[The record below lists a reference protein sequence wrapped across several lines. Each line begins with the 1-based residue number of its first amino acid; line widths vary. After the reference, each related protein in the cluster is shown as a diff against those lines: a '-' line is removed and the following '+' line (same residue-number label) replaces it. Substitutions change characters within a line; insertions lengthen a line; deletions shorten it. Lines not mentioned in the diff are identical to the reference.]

1 MDNDTRFPLF
11 QETLLDWFAANRR
24 PLPWRAGYSPYAT
37 WIAEMMLQQTQMERG
52 VAYFRRWMET
62 FPDIASVAAAG
73 DDELLK
79 AWEGLGYYR
88 RARYIKAAARA
99 IMERHN
105 GVFPHEFKE
114 ILALPGIGP
123 YTAGA
128 IASTA
133 FNAPV
138 PCVDGNVERVLSR
151 VFDIDIPL
159 RSEPGKTRLRTLAR
173 DLIPEGRARDFN
185 QALMELGALACRK
198 KPLCSACP
206 MAAVPKL
213 CESLHLGIAAERP
226 IPAKSAGIKP
236 IEVSN
241 GILFHKG
248 RLFIQRRLPEGIWGG
263 LWEFPGGGM
272 EKGETPGQTVVRE
285 WKEETGFD
293 VLPLRELGV
302 IRHSYT
308 SYRVTMHCF
317 LLRFANGQPEET
329 IPEGSVPADPVPPE
343 LTEACEWKWIALKD
357 IELYPLPAPHRK
369 LADML
374 EWL

>member
-1 MDNDTRFPLF
+1 MDNDSRLPLF
-11 QETLLDWFAANRR
+11 QETLLNWFAANRR

-73 DDELLK
+73 DDELLM

-88 RARYIKAAARA
+88 RARYIKAAAKA
-99 IMERHN
+99 IMERHK
-105 GVFPHEFKE
+105 GVFPHEFKD

-173 DLIPEGRARDFN
+173 GLIPEGRARDFN

-213 CESLHLGIAAERP
+213 CESL
-226 IPAKSAGIKP
+226 
-236 IEVSN
+236 
-241 GILFHKG
+241 
-248 RLFIQRRLPEGIWGG
+248 
-263 LWEFPGGGM
+263 
-272 EKGETPGQTVVRE
+272 
-285 WKEETGFD
+285 
-293 VLPLRELGV
+293 
-302 IRHSYT
+302 
-308 SYRVTMHCF
+308 
-317 LLRFANGQPEET
+317 
-329 IPEGSVPADPVPPE
+329 
-343 LTEACEWKWIALKD
+343 
-357 IELYPLPAPHRK
+357 
-369 LADML
+369 
-374 EWL
+374 